1 MGHITDSILRLH
13 GLVALTIIFLV
24 PALEAS
30 AFLGFLVPGEIA
42 VLLGGV
48 LAYQG
53 RGEGAAPMPLCAV
66 AHSEWRSCPA
76 EERLRRRVAVWPRIP
91 RSR

>member
-48 LAYQG
+48 LRLPG
-53 RGEGAAPMPLCAV
+53 PRRGSRTHPLVCR
-66 AHSEWRSCPA
+66 RS
-76 EERLRRRVAVWPRIP
+76 L
-91 RSR
+91 